1 MYEQIQMHMSNTIIE
16 RMCCVILLSFVSAV
30 AAGQSTNPLN
40 YSGRMYIESMEV
52 ISTPRYVSYEEHAIL
67 SSQAKYPVTEVV
79 RVDLDFE
86 NNTIRIGD
94 ETSRIKVTATKKYN
108 TNYGW
113 VVVIYANL
121 LNSGD
126 KAEIVWREYG
136 NPFIQQITPDKGGVS
151 IARMNLSYKPVAHSE
166 EDALLDLLRS
176 LGSY

>member
-1 MYEQIQMHMSNTIIE
+1 MNNTIIE
-16 RMCCVILLSFVSAV
+16 RMCCIILLSFVSTTV
-30 AAGQSTNPLN
+30 AGQSTNPLN
-40 YSGRMYIESMEV
+40 YSGRMYVESMEE
-52 ISTPRYVSYEEHAIL
+52 ILTPRYVSYEEHAIL
-67 SSQAKYPVTEVV
+67 SSRAKYPVTEII

-86 NNTIRIGD
+86 NNYIRIGD
-94 ETSRIKVTATKKYN
+94 ETSPIKVTATKKYN

-136 NPFIQQITPDKGGVS
+136 DPYIQQISPGIGEVS

-166 EDALLDLLRS
+166 EDALMDLLRS
-176 LGSY
+176 LGYY

>member
-1 MYEQIQMHMSNTIIE
+1 MHMSKTVIE
-16 RMCCVILLSFVSAV
+16 RMCCIIVLSFVSAA

-40 YSGRMYIESMEV
+40 YSGRMYIESMEE

-67 SSQAKYPVTEVV
+67 TSRAKYPVTEVILV
-79 RVDLDFE
+79 ELDFDR
-86 NNTIRIGD
+86 NYIRIGND
-94 ETSRIKVTATKKYN
+94 TFQIKVTATQKYD

-136 NPFIQQITPDKGGVS
+136 NPYIQQITPDKGEVS
-151 IARMNLSYKPVAHSE
+151 IVRMNLSYKPVVHSE
-166 EDALLDLLRS
+166 EDALMDLLRS
-176 LGSY
+176 LGYF

>member
-1 MYEQIQMHMSNTIIE
+1 MSNTIIE

-52 ISTPRYVSYEEHAIL
+52 ISTPRYVSFEEHAIL
-67 SSQAKYPVTEVV
+67 STQTRIPMKEVT
-79 RVDLDFE
+79 RVDFDFE
-86 NNTIRIGD
+86 KGVIRFGN
-94 ETSRIKVTATKKYN
+94 EESGIKVTATKKYD
-108 TNYGW
+108 TKHGW

-126 KAEIVWREYG
+126 KTEIVWREQG
-136 NPFIQQITPDKGGVS
+136 NPYMQQITPGKGEVR
-151 IARMNLSYKPVAHSE
+151 IARMNLSYKPVVRSE
-166 EDALLDLLRS
+166 EEVIMELLNS